1 MKKSTKKLIL
11 SLALVGTVGVGSTLA
26 YLATTG
32 NTVTNSFVSG
42 AGYPDGEN
50 SVYIDEYDITKENGL
65 PRTKVKNE
73 YKNVSEGGTLTKD
86 PQVHLVANS
95 VESYILVKIE
105 GLDANKDK
113 LTPKVDTE
121 EQDVLPADGINDA
134 WEKIST
140 NVGLDGIYK
149 YKTTVQGGTD
159 IEEKLF
165 DKILVGDDIKRN
177 ENGEASFNNI
187 TLSVCA
193 MQAVTY
199 NDDDKVTVAFD
210 ADNIPDG
217 FVNGYTIAE

>member
-42 AGYPDGEN
+42 DGYPQGIN
-50 SVYIDEYDITKENGL
+50 SVYIDEYDIKKDDGTS
-65 PRTKVKNE
+65 RTKTRNDYV
-73 YKNVSEGGTLTKD
+73 NVSEGGTLTKD

-105 GLDANKDK
+105 GLDDNAGK
-113 LTPKVDTE
+113 LTPKVTSE
-121 EQDVLPADGINDA
+121 EQDASPADGINDA

-140 NVGLDGIYK
+140 QPGLDGIYK
-149 YKTTVQGGTD
+149 YKTTVKGGTNID
-159 IEEKLF
+159 EKLF
-165 DKILVGDDIKRN
+165 DQILVGDNIDRN
-177 ENGEASFNNI
+177 EQGTASFTDI

-199 NDDDKVTVAFD
+199 NDNDAEPVDFD
-210 ADNIPDG
+210 VNNIPDG
-217 FVNGYTIAE
+217 FVGNYTIE

>member
-42 AGYPDGEN
+42 DGYPQGKN
-50 SVYIDEYDITKENGL
+50 SVYIDEYDIAKKDGS
-65 PRTKVKNE
+65 RTKTANE
-73 YKNVSEGGTLTKD
+73 YTNVSEGGTLTKD

-105 GLDANKDK
+105 GLNDNAGK
-113 LTPKVDTE
+113 LTPKVTSE
-121 EQDVLPADGINDA
+121 EQDASPADGINDA

-140 NVGLDGIYK
+140 QPGLDGIYK
-149 YKTTVQGGTD
+149 YKTSVEGGTN

-165 DKILVGDDIKRN
+165 DQILVGDDIERN
-177 ENGEASFNNI
+177 EQGVASFTNI

-199 NDDDKVTVAFD
+199 NDNKEVPVDFD
-210 ADNIPDG
+210 ANNIPDG
-217 FVNGYTIAE
+217 FVGDYTIVE

>member
-42 AGYPDGEN
+42 AGYPQGKN
-50 SVYIDEYDITKENGL
+50 SVYIDEYDIAKKDGS
-65 PRTKVKNE
+65 RTKTANE
-73 YKNVSEGGTLTKD
+73 YTNVSEGGTLTKD

-105 GLDANKDK
+105 GLDANAGK
-113 LTPKVDTE
+113 LTPKVTNSED
-121 EQDVLPADGINDA
+121 DVDSNGINDA
-134 WEKIST
+134 WTKIST
-140 NVGLDGIYK
+140 EEGLDGIYK
-149 YKTTVQGGTD
+149 YKTTVNGGTH
-159 IEEKLF
+159 IGEKLF
-165 DKILVGDDIKRN
+165 NQILVGDDIDRN
-177 ENGEASFNNI
+177 PQGEASFTDI

-199 NDDDKVTVAFD
+199 NDNVETDVAFN

-217 FVNGYTIAE
+217 FVGDYTIIQ

>member
-42 AGYPDGEN
+42 AGYPQGNN
-50 SVYIDEYDITKENGL
+50 SVFIDEYDIKKDDGTS
-65 PRTKVKNE
+65 RTKIANE
-73 YKNVSEGGTLTKD
+73 YTNVSEGGTLKKD

-105 GLDANKDK
+105 GLNDNAGK
-113 LTPKVDTE
+113 LTPKVTSE
-121 EQDVLPADGINDA
+121 EQDASPADGINDA

-140 NVGLDGIYK
+140 QPGLDGIYK
-149 YKTTVQGGTD
+149 YKTSVEGGTN

-165 DKILVGDDIKRN
+165 DQILVGDDIERN
-177 ENGEASFNNI
+177 EQGVASFTNI

-199 NDDDKVTVAFD
+199 NDNKEVPVAF
-210 ADNIPDG
+210 ACRSSWCWCN
-217 FVNGYTIAE
+217 FSLFNR

>member
-42 AGYPDGEN
+42 KGYPEGKN

-65 PRTKVKNE
+65 PRTKEKNE

-105 GLDANKDK
+105 GLDANAGK
-113 LTPKVDTE
+113 LTPKVTVENGDK
-121 EQDVLPADGINDA
+121 DSNGINDA
-134 WEKIST
+134 WTKIST
-140 NVGLDGIYK
+140 NVGLDGIYQ
-149 YKTTVQGGTD
+149 YKTTVQGGTN

-165 DKILVGDDIKRN
+165 NQILVGDNIDRN
-177 ENGEASFNNI
+177 DKGEATFTNI

-199 NDDDKVTVAFD
+199 NDNTSIPVEFD
-210 ADNIPDG
+210 TNNIPKD
-217 FVNGYTIAE
+217 FVSDYDFAE